1 MTVLEMLMAIRD
13 NPEDLTEL
21 PNVIEQVTT
30 MQGELDTANE
40 KIGTLHGLNR
50 KYLSMIPITDSTV
63 PAEQEE
69 KKVTVEDAVS
79 EIMKG
84 VI

>member
-30 MQGELDTANE
+30 MQGELDTATE

-50 KYLSMIPITDSTV
+50 KYLSMIPVTDNTV
-63 PAEQEE
+63 PQEQEE